1 MDQIDLTINNV
12 KLSCKIQLLEDNDIS
27 FNTDNCLVKY
37 YPNFCVIKSKFTFII
52 FTKKKE
58 QDYTFH
64 VNITKIA
71 NLHYVTEAIAKLS
84 DIVKEKH
91 AIEHVKIE
99 NLTCFYHAPQTINLR
114 QVLDDFKN
122 YSNSNVISLRYRPE
136 KFPGMFITLK
146 QCTVLL
152 FSNGKLV
159 VIGAS
164 NEKDAKSGIWHVLE
178 LVQSLSTA
186 S

>member
-1 MDQIDLTINNV
+1 MDQIDLIINNV
-12 KLSCKIQLLEDNDIS
+12 KLSCKIRLLQDDDIS

-64 VNITKIA
+64 ANITKIS
-71 NLHYVTEAIAKLS
+71 NLYYVTEAIAKLS
-84 DIVKEKH
+84 DMVKEKH
-91 AIEHVKIE
+91 VIEKVKIE
-99 NLTCFYHAPQTINLR
+99 NLTCFYHLPQTINLR
-114 QVLDDFKN
+114 QVLNKFSDYDDG
-122 YSNSNVISLRYRPE
+122 NVISLRYRPE
-136 KFPGMFITLK
+136 KFPGMFINLK
-146 QCTVLL
+146 KCTVLL

-164 NEKDAKSGIWHVLE
+164 NEQDAKDGISHVLK
-178 LVQSLSTA
+178 LVQNLSA